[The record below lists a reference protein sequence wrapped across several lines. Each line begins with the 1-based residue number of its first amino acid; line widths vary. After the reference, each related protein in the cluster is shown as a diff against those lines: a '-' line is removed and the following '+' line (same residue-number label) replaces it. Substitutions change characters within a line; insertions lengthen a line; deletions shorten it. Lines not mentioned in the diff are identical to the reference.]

1 MSSSAYVWIYLPD
14 QIDPVVAGRL
24 DYDETP
30 VSLIYLF
37 LYGRSYLD
45 RQAAIPLDPE
55 RLPLE
60 RGRRFESPDLY
71 GILGVIRD
79 ASPDDWGRRVIEKRL
94 AVTETSELTYLLEA
108 GDDRAGALGFSERSD
123 LPPNREPPPER
134 TDLATLLAAA
144 AAIEAGQPVDPAV
157 VMLLKHGSSLGGAR
171 PKATI
176 HMDDELWLAKFPS
189 AQDRLEITA
198 IEYATLALAAQCGIE
213 TPELKLIDV
222 GNRKVMLTRRFDR
235 VTASNGFAR
244 MHFMSG
250 LTLLGLREDES
261 SRGSYPALA
270 DSLRKLVEDFKRD
283 GAQLFRRMI
292 FNMLVSN
299 DDDHLRNHAVIFDK
313 AGWRLSPAYDL
324 MPHPQSSYTRMQ
336 GIGVSSQSREATL
349 KNALSEA
356 ARFGLKVQRATEIAI
371 QVRDHVLEWE
381 AVFRESGVSATD
393 IDALRTAFLPES
405 VVTSFSQAGAR
416 QSLGARSGTKTDG
429 RR

>member
-1 MSSSAYVWIYLPD
+1 MPTTNSSAYVWIYLPD

-30 VSLIYLF
+30 ASPIFSF

-45 RQAAIPLDPE
+45 RQGAIPLDPE

-94 AVTETSELTYLLEA
+94 AVTEASELTYLVET

-123 LPPNREPPPER
+123 SPPNRQLPPER
-134 TDLATLLAAA
+134 TDLETLLSAA
-144 AAIEAGQPVDPAV
+144 AAIEAGQPIDPAV
-157 VMLLKHGSSLGGAR
+157 VMLLKHGWSLGGAR

-189 AQDRLEITA
+189 AKDRLEIAA
-198 IEYATLALAAQCGIE
+198 IEYATLTLAAQCGIE

-222 GNRKVMLTRRFDR
+222 GNRKVMLTQRFDR
-235 VTASNGFAR
+235 VRASKGFAR

-250 LTLLGLREDES
+250 LTLLGLREDEA

-270 DSLRKLVEDFKRD
+270 DSLRKLVEDFKHD
-283 GAQLFRRMI
+283 GEQLFRRMI

-324 MPHPQSSYTRMQ
+324 VPHPQSSYTRMQ
-336 GIGVSSQSREATL
+336 GIGVSSRSREATL

-356 ARFGLKVQRATEIAI
+356 ARFGLTSSRATQIAAE
-371 QVRDHVLEWE
+371 VRDHIEGWE
-381 AVFRESGVSATD
+381 PVFSESGVSARD
-393 IDALRTAFLPES
+393 IDALKTAFLPES
-405 VVTSFSQAGAR
+405 VVAGFPKP
-416 QSLGARSGTKTDG
+416 SGRKN
-429 RR
+429 RRAPSPRKK

>member
-30 VSLIYLF
+30 VSPIFSF

-55 RLPLE
+55 RLPLD

-79 ASPDDWGRRVIEKRL
+79 ASPDDWGRRVIENRL
-94 AVTETSELTYLLEA
+94 AVTEASELTYLVEA

-189 AQDRLEITA
+189 AKDRLEIAA
-198 IEYATLALAAQCGIE
+198 IEYATLTLAAQCGIE
-213 TPELKLIDV
+213 TPKLNLIHV
-222 GNRKVMLTRRFDR
+222 ENRKVMLTQRFDR
-235 VTASNGFAR
+235 ITASNGFAR

-261 SRGSYPALA
+261 SRGSYLALA
-270 DSLRKLVEDFKRD
+270 DSLRKLVEDFKHD

-299 DDDHLRNHAVIFDK
+299 DDDHLRNHAVIFEK
-313 AGWRLSPAYDL
+313 AGWQLSPVYDL
-324 MPHPQSSYTRMQ
+324 VPHPQSSYTRRQ

-356 ARFGLKVQRATEIAI
+356 ARFGLTSSRATQFAAE
-371 QVRDHVLEWE
+371 VRDHVEGWE
-381 AVFRESGVSATD
+381 GVFRESGVSSRD
-393 IDALRTAFLPES
+393 IDALKAAFLPES
-405 VVTSFSQAGAR
+405 VVAGFPKP
-416 QSLGARSGTKTDG
+416 SGRKN
-429 RR
+429 RRAPPPRKN